1 MEKLIDK
8 VEKIWSS
15 LLNQKSKNYLLRSKI
30 DQSIAITNSN
40 LSASFLGNRQMANH
54 NTDDIKYCLNE
65 IIEKNSTGPN
75 ETKLN
80 VNLIFLKHRQKLN
93 KRLVENSKILI
104 AAIEQLQLAHQ
115 RVMKTNEEI
124 VKFNTSMI
132 DATSSIISTNE
143 LPIQLRL
150 SVSEI
155 QAELEKIEKG
165 CLLSDKTTQK
175 LITQIEHIYMENNL
189 LSEELNKKREKIIKN
204 RDRISGVRADLSIW
218 TK

>member
-40 LSASFLGNRQMANH
+40 LSASFLGNRQLANH

-150 SVSEI
+150 SVSGI
-155 QAELEKIEKG
+155 QAELEKIEKR
-165 CLLSDKTTQK
+165 CLSSDKTTQK
-175 LITQIEHIYMENNL
+175 LITQIEHICMENNL

>member
-40 LSASFLGNRQMANH
+40 LSASFLGNRQLANH

-175 LITQIEHIYMENNL
+175 LITQIEHICMENNL

>member
-104 AAIEQLQLAHQ
+104 VAIEQLQLAHQ

-175 LITQIEHIYMENNL
+175 LITQIEHICMENNL
-189 LSEELNKKREKIIKN
+189 LSEELNKKQERIIKN

>member
-8 VEKIWSS
+8 MEEIWSS

-30 DQSIAITNSN
+30 DQGIAITNSN

-54 NTDDIKYCLNE
+54 NTDDIKYCLNK

-80 VNLIFLKHRQKLN
+80 VDLIFLKHREKLN
-93 KRLVENSKILI
+93 KRLLENSKILI

-115 RVMKTNEEI
+115 RVMRTNEEI
-124 VKFNTSMI
+124 VKFNTSMLE
-132 DATSSIISTNE
+132 ATGEIIATNE
-143 LPIQLRL
+143 LPIHLRL
-150 SVSEI
+150 GVSEI
-155 QAELEKIEKG
+155 QSELEKIKKD

-175 LITQIEHIYMENNL
+175 LIKQIEDICMENDS

-204 RDRISGVRADLSIW
+204 RDNISGVRAELSIW